1 MSNWH
6 IPLSDL
12 DYGSEETMAVQ
23 RVLQS
28 KWLSMGPEVQ
38 AFEQEFAE
46 FLGVKH
52 AIAVANGTAALHLSY
67 LALGLEPG
75 DEIIQPAINFV
86 AAANMAVAIGVKP
99 VFADIIGLNEPTIDP
114 ADIERCISPRTKA
127 VVVMHYGGYPC
138 RMAEI
143 QTICQQYGLVLIEDA
158 CHAVGA
164 RYLDSQAREPHGNM
178 VGTLGDIACFSFFSN
193 KNLATGE
200 GGLVTT
206 NRDNLAE
213 RLRLLRSHGMTTLS
227 WERHKGHASSYDVIL
242 HGYNYRLDELRAALG
257 RVQLRKL
264 KRNNSRRQQIV
275 LAYQKHL
282 TPLSGW
288 TVPFWDYLGDSAHHL
303 MALVAPDRETRT
315 HVVKALKQAG
325 IQTSFHYPC
334 LADFTAFRHLTS
346 HDLEQSRLF
355 AQSVITLPLFPTM
368 TTDQVEQVCSHIYEF
383 SSLTKLKDD
392 LH

>member
-12 DYGSEETMAVQ
+12 DYGSEETAAVQ

-38 AFEQEFAE
+38 AFEREFAE
-46 FLGVKH
+46 FLGVKYV
-52 AIAVANGTAALHLSY
+52 IAVANGTAALHLSY
-67 LALGLEPG
+67 LALRLEPG

-99 VFADIIGLNEPTIDP
+99 VFADIIGLGEPTIDP
-114 ADIERCISPRTKA
+114 ADIERRISPRTKA
-127 VVVMHYGGYPC
+127 VLVMHYGGYPC

-143 QTICQQYGLVLIEDA
+143 QAICQQYGLALIEDA

-164 RYLDSQAREPHGNM
+164 RYLNPQLRAPHDNM
-178 VGTLGDIACFSFFSN
+178 VGNLSDIACFSFFSN

-200 GGLVTT
+200 GGLVVT
-206 NRDNLAE
+206 NRDDLAV
-213 RLRLLRSHGMTTLS
+213 RLRLLCSHGMTTLS

-257 RVQLRKL
+257 RVQLKKL
-264 KRNNSRRQQIV
+264 KWNNSRRQQIV
-275 LAYQKHL
+275 FAYQQYL
-282 TPLSGW
+282 TPLFGW
-288 TVPFWDYLGDSAHHL
+288 TVPFSDYIGDSAYHL
-303 MALVAPDRETRT
+303 QVIVAPDKETRT
-315 HVVKALKQAG
+315 YMVKTLKEAG
-325 IQTSFHYPC
+325 IQTSLHYPC
-334 LADFTAFRHLTS
+334 LPDLTAFRHLTS
-346 HDLEQSRLF
+346 HDLERSRSF
-355 AQSVITLPLFPTM
+355 AQGVITLPLFPTM
-368 TTDQVEQVCSHIYEF
+368 TLDQVEQVCSHIYEP
-383 SSLTKLKDD
+383 SSLATVKDD